1 MFVMNGPAKKR
12 IRLIHWKEVKAAER
26 IAVLE
31 DAGYAVDYCAVTP
44 AMLKQLRSEPPDA
57 FVIDLTRAPSQGRD
71 IGVMLCKFSE
81 TRSVPLVFV
90 GGEAEKVARVKKLLP
105 DAVYS
110 NWERIGPGL
119 ETALAHPPADPVVH
133 DSVFAAYSGTPLAKK
148 LGIKAESLVTLI
160 GAPEGFEKTIE
171 GLPGGVVFRR
181 SMSTDPGLIVWF
193 VKSQKKLERKI
204 AEMSGQ
210 VRKEGMWITWPKKA
224 SGIPSDLTQV
234 IVRKTGLA
242 NGLVDYKIC
251 AVDQTW
257 SALKF
262 SRR

>member
-1 MFVMNGPAKKR
+1 MNGPVKKR
-12 IRLIHWKEVKAAER
+12 IRLIHWKELEAAER

-31 DAGYAVDYCAVTP
+31 DAGYTVDYCAVTP

-57 FVIDLTRAPSQGRD
+57 FVIDLSRAPSQGRD
-71 IGVMLCKFSE
+71 IGVMVRKFSE

-90 GGEAEKVARVKKLLP
+90 GGEAEKVARVKELLP

-110 NWERIGPGL
+110 TWEGIGPDI
-119 ETALAHPPADPVVH
+119 TSAIAAPPADPVVH

-148 LGIKAESLVTLI
+148 LGIKADSVVTLVD
-160 GAPEGFEKTIE
+160 APDGLESTIE
-171 GLPGGVVFRR
+171 GLPEGVIFRR
-181 SMSTDPGLIVWF
+181 RITAEPGLIVWF
-193 VKSQKKLERKI
+193 VRSKKELEDKI
-204 AEMSGQ
+204 VEMSGQ
-210 VRKEGMWITWPKKA
+210 VHKEGIWITWPKKA
-224 SGIPSDLTQV
+224 SGVDSDLTQV